1 MPEASFSPGNQ
12 IHLPTEPR
20 QSAKSK
26 AAPPA
31 EAAAAGQAAEV
42 PDEAVQKVIELCNLD
57 TYEKGEATIGD
68 EVTYGD
74 TTYTKIDVTT
84 EWSDQTF
91 YVAYAENGNN
101 GDVGLVINFIV
112 NNQQIDSADP
122 LIGEV
127 LESIKVVTK

>member
-1 MPEASFSPGNQ
+1 M
-12 IHLPTEPR
+12 
-20 QSAKSK
+20 
-26 AAPPA
+26 
-31 EAAAAGQAAEV
+31 
-42 PDEAVQKVIELCNLD
+42 IELCNLD